1 MRIEDILAF
10 AIPLGGLLIVII
22 YVLLT
27 KPKEVQEDP
36 RDKKIR
42 EFETEYKRIKNE

>member
-10 AIPLGGLLIVII
+10 AIPLGAILIIVIWA
-22 YVLLT
+22 LFS

-42 EFETEYKRIKNE
+42 ELDKELDRIRAL

>member
-27 KPKEVQEDP
+27 KPKEVEEDP

-42 EFETEYKRIKNE
+42 ELDLELDRIKND